1 MKKSIAALCLLL
13 SGVLLTGYLVAEE
26 SVEAVIK
33 QSLSRAIPAAAI
45 DHVVPSPLDGISEV
59 LVGMNVFYVSND
71 GKYVFEGKLI
81 DMSTRTNLT
90 EAILGK
96 VRKEAISAIDE
107 KSMIVFPAKEER
119 HTITVFTDIDCGY
132 CRKLHNEIGAYN
144 AKGITVRY
152 LSFPRSGPDTP
163 SYDKA
168 VSVWCADDRNKAMT
182 TAKSGGKLSPKDC
195 QNPVK
200 DHFNVGVEM
209 GVAGTPAIV
218 MENGALLPGYLP
230 AKKLADEL
238 AGKSGKRS

>member
-1 MKKSIAALCLLL
+1 MKKRIAALCLLL

-107 KSMIVFPAKEER
+107 KSMIVFPAKDER

-132 CRKLHNEIGAYN
+132 CRKLHNEIDAYN
-144 AKGITVRY
+144 AEGITVRY

-182 TAKSGGKLSPKDC
+182 TAKSGGKLPAKDC
-195 QNPVK
+195 ANPVR

-218 MENGALLPGYLP
+218 MENGVLLPGYLP
-230 AKKLADEL
+230 AKKLAEEL
-238 AGKSGKRS
+238 DGKSGKQS